1 MRMYRCTK
9 EAMVPPQ
16 EKEDYLANLNDLCH
30 ALFESFCERRSIVA
44 LAYMMHAWPLVTDQP
59 GVYRRLLQTLADL
72 RRWHEAE
79 LNDTEK
85 FLTARILSKLRSRVS
100 LP

>member
-1 MRMYRCTK
+1 
-9 EAMVPPQ
+9 MVLPQ
-16 EKEDYLANLNDLCH
+16 EKDDLLTSLNDLCH

-44 LAYMMHAWPLVTDQP
+44 LAYMMHGWPLVNDQP
-59 GVYRRLLQTLADL
+59 GEYRRLLQTLADL
-72 RRWHEAE
+72 RLWHEAE

-85 FLTARILSKLRSRVS
+85 FLTTRILSKLRSRLS

>member
-1 MRMYRCTK
+1 
-9 EAMVPPQ
+9 MVPPQ
-16 EKEDYLANLNDLCH
+16 ENDDHLANLNDLCH

-44 LAYMMHAWPLVTDQP
+44 LAYMMHAWPLVNDQP

-79 LNDTEK
+79 LNDTER
-85 FLTARILSKLRSRVS
+85 FLTARILSKLRSCVS